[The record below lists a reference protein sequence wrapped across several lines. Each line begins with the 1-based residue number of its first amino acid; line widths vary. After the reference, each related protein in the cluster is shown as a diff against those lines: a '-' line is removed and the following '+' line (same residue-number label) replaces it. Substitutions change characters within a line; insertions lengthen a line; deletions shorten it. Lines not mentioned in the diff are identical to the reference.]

1 MTELY
6 PRFAL
11 WLHSLTS
18 FNVLAMVAFVMIVT
32 YVAIERSR

>member
-6 PRFAL
+6 PRFAA

-18 FNVLAMVAFVMIVT
+18 LNVLAMVALLMIVT
-32 YVAIERSR
+32 YVAIERTR